1 MEEITPKEFR
11 EKRIAKN
18 NKIRELVDKH
28 YETLTQIAIDFSC
41 IDEGFRIETIC
52 GDFTFIRN
60 IKFASLK

>member
-1 MEEITPKEFR
+1 MKEEITPKQLR

-28 YETLTQIAIDFSC
+28 YDMLTTIAIDFSC
-41 IDEGFRIETIC
+41 IDEGFRIETVA

-60 IKFASLK
+60 IK